1 MADTPG
7 REFLMD
13 TLIGYQAREEW
24 MGHEVLTLADV
35 WPAEPRA
42 MIVGLNPAPSSV
54 EAGHYYQGQVGQ
66 GQLRKLAAAGL
77 FGAPSG
83 RHFEEV
89 ALAAR
94 VGFTDVVKRPSR
106 GEGDVGADEIR
117 HGSAQLAD
125 KLRARGVGLIVCVF
139 RHPVKVLL
147 GTEGVV
153 GMQPKVTPWGA
164 HVFRMPG
171 PFDKR
176 DNVERVMSELSAY
189 LDAGE

>member
-1 MADTPG
+1 MPDIPD
-7 REFLMD
+7 REILMD
-13 TLIGYQAREEW
+13 KLIGYQAREHW

-54 EAGHYYQGQVGQ
+54 EVGHYYQGQVGQ
-66 GQLRKLAAAGL
+66 SQLRKLAAAGL

-83 RHFEEV
+83 RHFEKA

-94 VGFTDVVKRPSR
+94 VGFTDIVKRPSR

-117 HGSAQLAD
+117 YGSAQLTD
-125 KLRARGVGLIVCVF
+125 NLRARGVGLIVCVF

-147 GTEGVV
+147 GSEGVA

-164 HVFRMPG
+164 RVFRMPG

-176 DNVERVMSELSAY
+176 EKVERVMSELSEY